1 MNALNITTASGSP
14 LALDS
19 DTFQAFA
26 ASLRGSA
33 LAPEHEQFDECRKIW
48 NAMIDRRPGLI
59 VQCAGTADV
68 MRSVNFAR
76 EHDLRITVRGA
87 GHNIAGSCIADG
99 AMMIDLSGM
108 RSVHV
113 DPAARR
119 ARVEPGAT
127 LGDLDHET
135 QQFGL
140 ATPVG
145 VNSTT
150 GIAGLTLGGGFGWLT
165 RKYGLTID
173 NLLSVDVVTA
183 SGELLHASPEENSEL
198 FWGIRGGGGNFG
210 IVTSFEF
217 ALHEIGTQVLSGLIV
232 YPFSEA
238 SSLMRFYR
246 EFVSTAPD
254 ELTVWLVLRKAPP
267 LPFLPEEVHGTNVVV
282 VAALYSGDMAE
293 GEAVLQ
299 PLRDFGN
306 PHADVIGPHQYAAWQ
321 KAFDPLLTPGER
333 NYWKSHDFTEL
344 SDGALSLILS
354 YADTLPD
361 DQSEVFIA
369 QMGGATARVPSDATA
384 YVHRDAAFIM
394 NVHGRWSNAGD
405 DTRCVDWCRAL
416 FDATAPFATGGV
428 YVNFMTEE
436 EHERVRDAYG
446 SSYARLARLKQEMDP
461 GNMFRNNQNI
471 QPAA

>member
-1 MNALNITTASGSP
+1 MNALHIAAASGSP
-14 LALDS
+14 VELDAESFLAFS
-19 DTFQAFA
+19 E
-26 ASLRGSA
+26 SLRGAA
-33 LAPEHEQFDECRKIW
+33 LTPEDDRYDDCRAIW

-68 MRSVNFAR
+68 IRSVNFAR
-76 EHDLRITVRGA
+76 ENNLRITVRGA
-87 GHNIAGSCIADG
+87 GHNIAGSSIADR

-108 RSVHV
+108 RSVRV
-113 DPAARR
+113 DPGTKR

-127 LGDLDHET
+127 LGDFDHEA

-183 SGELLHASPEENSEL
+183 SGELLHASPEKNSEL
-198 FWGIRGGGGNFG
+198 FWGICGGGGNFG

-217 ALHEIGTQVLSGLIV
+217 ALHEIGTEVLSGLIV
-232 YPFSEA
+232 HPFSDA
-238 SSLMRFYR
+238 GPLLRFYR

-254 ELTVWLVLRKAPP
+254 ELTVWIILRKAPP
-267 LPFLPEEVHGTNVVV
+267 LPFLPEKVHGTHVVV
-282 VAALYSGDMAE
+282 IAAMYTGDMTE
-293 GEAVLQ
+293 GDAVLK
-299 PLRDFGN
+299 PLREFGS
-306 PHADVIGPHQYAAWQ
+306 PHADVIGPHQYTAWQ

-344 SDGALSLILS
+344 SDGVLSLILS

-361 DQSEVFIA
+361 DQCEVFIA
-369 QMGGATARVPSDATA
+369 QMGGATAQVPPDATA

-394 NVHGRWSNAGD
+394 NVHGRWSDARD
-405 DTRCVDWCRAL
+405 DTLCVDWCRAL
-416 FDATAPFATGGV
+416 FDATSPFATGGV

-436 EHERVRDAYG
+436 EDERVRDAYG
-446 SSYARLARLKQEMDP
+446 SSYARLAQLKKEMDP
-461 GNMFRNNQNI
+461 ENMFRNNQNI

>member
-1 MNALNITTASGSP
+1 MKTLHIAAASGS
-14 LALDS
+14 LAELDA
-19 DTFQAFA
+19 DVLFAFSE
-26 ASLRGSA
+26 SLRGTV
-33 LAPEHEQFDECRKIW
+33 LTPEDDQFDECRKIW
-48 NAMIDRRPGLI
+48 NAMIDRRPGCI

-68 MRSVNFAR
+68 IRSVNFAR
-76 EHDLRITVRGA
+76 EHGLRITVRGA

-99 AMMIDLSGM
+99 AVMIDLSGM
-108 RSVHV
+108 RSVHI
-113 DPAARR
+113 DPETKR

-127 LGDLDHET
+127 LGDLDHEA

-140 ATPVG
+140 ALPVG
-145 VNSTT
+145 INSTT
-150 GIAGLTLGGGFGWLT
+150 GIAGLTLGGGFGWLS

-183 SGELLHASPEENSEL
+183 SGELLHASPEKNSEL
-198 FWGIRGGGGNFG
+198 FWGICGGGGNFG
-210 IVTSFEF
+210 IVASFEF

-232 YPFSEA
+232 HPFSEA
-238 SSLMRFYR
+238 SSLLRFYR

-282 VAALYSGDMAE
+282 IAALYAGDMAE

-306 PHADVIGPHQYAAWQ
+306 PHADVIGPHDYSTWQ

-344 SDGALSLILS
+344 SDGVLSLLLS
-354 YADTLPD
+354 YADALPD
-361 DQSEVFIA
+361 DQCEIFIA
-369 QMGGATARVPSDATA
+369 QMGGATARVPADATA
-384 YVHRDAAFIM
+384 YVHRDAAFIV
-394 NVHGRWSNAGD
+394 NVHGRWSSAGD

-416 FDATAPFATGGV
+416 FAAAAPFATGGV

-436 EHERVRDAYG
+436 EHDRVRDAYG
-446 SSYARLARLKQEMDP
+446 SSYERLARLKSAMDP
-461 GNMFRNNQNI
+461 DNMFRNNQNI